1 MPLCIA
7 SHAVVPRH
15 DCLFFLCNLLA
26 STDITQIHGPSVYW
40 CFLAAL
46 LLEDHFQKFTSGSLC
61 QILIKAFSF
70 HPTMATVT
78 PEEDEERR
86 LRQVHQYLSLRD
98 AQNEKRIEV
107 TKVES
112 PDTALTAF
120 TQLVAWRMDAQ
131 RAIVSL
137 VDRNDQV
144 TPLCDVHHEDSDLIC
159 R

>member
-1 MPLCIA
+1 
-7 SHAVVPRH
+7 
-15 DCLFFLCNLLA
+15 
-26 STDITQIHGPSVYW
+26 
-40 CFLAAL
+40 
-46 LLEDHFQKFTSGSLC
+46 
-61 QILIKAFSF
+61 
-70 HPTMATVT
+70 MATIT

-107 TKVES
+107 TKIES

-120 TQLVAWRMDAQ
+120 TQLVAWRMGAQ

-144 TPLCDVHHEDSDLIC
+144 LHLTNIHNMELMLMLQQVFYS
-159 R
+159 

>member
-1 MPLCIA
+1 
-7 SHAVVPRH
+7 
-15 DCLFFLCNLLA
+15 
-26 STDITQIHGPSVYW
+26 
-40 CFLAAL
+40 
-46 LLEDHFQKFTSGSLC
+46 
-61 QILIKAFSF
+61 
-70 HPTMATVT
+70 MATIS

-98 AQNEKRIEV
+98 AKNEKRVEV

-144 TPLCDVHHEDSDLIC
+144 LFAKTIYTEYTNIIKVLYC
-159 R
+159 RIHSNT

>member
-1 MPLCIA
+1 
-7 SHAVVPRH
+7 
-15 DCLFFLCNLLA
+15 
-26 STDITQIHGPSVYW
+26 
-40 CFLAAL
+40 
-46 LLEDHFQKFTSGSLC
+46 
-61 QILIKAFSF
+61 
-70 HPTMATVT
+70 MATVT

-112 PDTALTAF
+112 PDTALTSF

-144 TPLCDVHHEDSDLIC
+144 LHASDSHQMKSILIIAKVFHSGIHSNT
-159 R
+159 